1 MEVIE
6 SRAVHDL
13 NLASRKA
20 QDAGK
25 LQFLV
30 SILFIKSIKY
40 IYQFWVSFFVIFVAS
55 RRIQATE
62 WLESFVGPLGI
73 SKEPSEKEF
82 ISCLRNGLILCKA
95 INKIQ
100 PGSVQKVVEISRH
113 PSQSLLWDSQ
123 PLPAYQ
129 FFENVRNFLKAVED
143 LNLPVFE
150 ASVFERDNMEADSST
165 KIVDC
170 VLGLKDYKE
179 RKQNPGGNGV
189 FKHINRCPLVM
200 HSNGRNPRPA
210 AGLDPNRQLD
220 LSTNCGKQP
229 PSQNDHQKHEDLI
242 VKALTECMINA
253 KENLDGNLLSSIRN
267 GNTDSVKWFSKI
279 LSSALEEQLQYKFPE
294 SFQACLNKDDC
305 NHWQVFKV
313 QEKKLQTV
321 LYPTTSLSSISIFQN
336 LKALLSSTKAEFGD
350 LQSQWQ
356 HDLKQMGMLKMI
368 LNVLKVEELSTA
380 AQGYHKVVKENRTLY
395 NMVQDLKGN
404 IRVYCRIRP
413 AFRADTK
420 NVIDFIGEDGSLVV
434 LDPSKPNKDGKKLF
448 QFNRIFGPT
457 ATQEEVFAD
466 TQPLIRSVMDGYN
479 VCIFAYGQTGSGK
492 THTMCGPSGASR
504 KELGINYL
512 ALSDLF
518 DLSNSRKDVIKYE
531 LYVQMVEI
539 YNEQVRDLVT
549 GDSANT
555 SKLEIRSCTTEN
567 GLSLPDATMHSVKST
582 TDVLNLMKVG
592 QVNRAVSSTALN
604 HQSSRSHSILTVHI
618 HGKDASGG
626 TIRSCL
632 HLVDLAGSERVD
644 KSEVTGEGLKEAQ
657 YINKSLS
664 CLGDVITAL
673 SQKNSYIPY
682 RNSKLTLLLQNSLG
696 GNAKTLMFAHVSP
709 EGDSFGETVST
720 LKFAQRASTVEL
732 GAARLNK
739 ESREVMDLKEQIETL
754 KRQLAEK
761 EPQSA
766 QTANRLEP
774 RSPLP
779 KPKPVPMM
787 MERTPPRSRRLSTEN
802 KCPPKSP
809 NSGSK
814 SRALKTDGRITRIP
828 SLVLPKTPEPPQV
841 SIRNAII
848 ISSESK
854 EPTGITNGKTS
865 SSHIRKSLRTIG
877 KLINGS
883 EKRIQSQKT
892 NEVVVASPAT
902 VGRPSRRQS
911 LTGIQPSRRSSLG
924 GVENCK
930 LIMISR
936 KGAKTPPPVV
946 NSSSNM
952 KQWM

>member
-6 SRAVHDL
+6 SRAVHDS

-20 QDAGK
+20 QEAA
-25 LQFLV
+25 
-30 SILFIKSIKY
+30 
-40 IYQFWVSFFVIFVAS
+40 W

-62 WLESFVGPLGI
+62 WLESIVGPLGI
-73 SKEPSEKEF
+73 PKEPSEKDF

-100 PGSVQKVVEISRH
+100 PGSVPKVVEITRH
-113 PSQSLLWDSQ
+113 PSQSVTWDSQ
-123 PLPAYQ
+123 PCAYQ
-129 FFENVRNFLKAVED
+129 FFENVRNFLKAVEG

-150 ASVFERDNMEADSST
+150 ASVFERDNMEVGSST
-165 KIVDC
+165 KIVNC
-170 VLGLKDYKE
+170 VLGLKEYKE
-179 RKQNPGGNGV
+179 RKQNTEGNGNGY
-189 FKHINRCPLVM
+189 FKHTMRSPLIM
-200 HSNGRNPRPA
+200 HSNGRIPKPV
-210 AGLDPNRQLD
+210 AGLDPNKQLD
-220 LSTNCGKQP
+220 LGTNCGKQP
-229 PSQNDHQKHEDLI
+229 PSQSDAQKLEDSLM
-242 VKALTECMINA
+242 KALTECMINA
-253 KENLDGNLLSSIRN
+253 KENLDGNLLSSILN
-267 GNTDSVKWFSKI
+267 GNTDSVKWFSRI

-294 SFQACLNKDDC
+294 LNPIVKDVSKEGSRSTTSSEARNGKSCRACLNKDDC
-305 NHWQVFKV
+305 NHWQVFQT
-313 QEKKLQTV
+313 QEKKL
-321 LYPTTSLSSISIFQN
+321 QN

-350 LQSQWQ
+350 LQSQLQ
-356 HDLKQMGMLKMI
+356 HGLKHMASQ
-368 LNVLKVEELSTA
+368 VEELSTA
-380 AQGYHKVVKENRTLY
+380 AKGYHKVVKENRTLY

-413 AFRADTK
+413 AFRTDTK

-448 QFNRIFGPT
+448 QFNRVFGPT

-504 KELGINYL
+504 KDMGINYL

-539 YNEQVRDLVT
+539 YNEQVRDLLT
-549 GDSANT
+549 GDSAT
-555 SKLEIRSCTTEN
+555 MSKLEIRSCTAEN
-567 GLSLPDATMHSVKST
+567 GLSLPDATMHAVKST
-582 TDVLNLMKVG
+582 ADVLNLMKSG

-720 LKFAQRASTVEL
+720 LKFAQRASSVEL

-739 ESREVMDLKEQIETL
+739 ESREVMDLKEQVETL

-766 QTANRLEP
+766 QTVNRLEP
-774 RSPLP
+774 RSPP
-779 KPKPVPMM
+779 SQKPKAIPMM
-787 MERTPPRSRRLSTEN
+787 MDRTPPRSRRLSIEN

-809 NSGSK
+809 NSRPK
-814 SRALKTDGRITRIP
+814 ITKVP
-828 SLVLPKTPEPPQV
+828 SFVLPKTPEPPQV
-841 SIRNAII
+841 SIRNEII

-854 EPTGITNGKTS
+854 AVGIANGKSSSSS

-883 EKRIQSQKT
+883 EKRIQNQKM
-892 NEVVVASPAT
+892 NEVVVASPVMT
-902 VGRPSRRQS
+902 SVGRPSRRQS
-911 LTGIQPSRRSSLG
+911 LTGIQPSRRTSLG
-924 GVENCK
+924 GVENC
-930 LIMISR
+930 R

-946 NSSSNM
+946 NSSSDM
-952 KQWM
+952 KKWM